1 MARELE
7 IVVTASTQQAVDALN
22 QTERALG
29 DVGDAAKK
37 AGDKTDTF
45 GETNAKV
52 SKKTSAANEAVDL
65 MSKSLMQ
72 YASYA
77 AIGAAIDKSI
87 DFGDAV
93 VELSQKTGL
102 STEAVQRFGFV
113 ADSSGSSMDALA
125 NAVVFLNRNIEQNS
139 SKTRDA
145 LEKLG
150 LTTEQL
156 MRLPIDARF
165 EAVAKAIGQIED
177 PGQQAEAAM
186 TLLNRSGKDL
196 IPTLQAIAD
205 GAAETVPIIDE
216 QYVQAL
222 ANLRDEMDLVTR
234 AGVVFLGTVVGG
246 IRNAMTKDAM
256 VFDEWAKSFQG
267 MSEEMIQ
274 FEFMMKTMQGDKPN
288 LSGMLPAG
296 LPSVA
301 VNDFEEASKRL
312 DRLRASAERADRDTR
327 RLAEAMQKADE
338 ASRVW
343 GMGIEYAESWVQRL
357 DAEILKLNASGGKK
371 ITDIFEFDSQPV
383 DSATAALLKF
393 EGSISYFS
401 KEGSK
406 AWSTFAQTVQRDT
419 ERFKPSFAGL
429 ATAFQNLGPA
439 IVGAVQGGGS
449 VSKTIGSM
457 LGQGLGADLGAQL
470 GGVIGKSLGPTLGKA
485 LGSLGGP
492 LGAIAGQLGG
502 ELAGKLFGKFFGPS
516 QQKLA
521 SDMRDKFFA
530 AGGGIDAVRDRANAA
545 GMSVDKLF
553 NVTNV
558 KDMEEAIKAFNQ
570 QLKVAE
576 EAAAKAK
583 EELAKMNTEMG
594 TLLKEADT
602 LGLVLPESLQLSI
615 DKLIESGQLTEE
627 NKKLLE
633 GLGRGSQSEFKAM
646 EEAAKKYGVELTA
659 LGPAFNQNKVNETA
673 ADIIGSF
680 DTMIKGGADLK
691 GVIAGMSDEINKFV
705 ENAIKTGSTVPEN
718 MRPILDAMLKQGKLT
733 DENGKKLTDLGGIK
747 FGAPVETAIDK
758 LISKIQELVDKMTEG
773 LTNSFKTAEQRADS
787 FSKKAADAINSV
799 PREIDVRFREY
810 APETVGFDRGGVV
823 GRDYRPPSSRDI
835 IPALLRPGEVVLTPE
850 QARMG
855 GARGPAVNV
864 VINVAG
870 YLDSPTA
877 RTGLAD
883 IVRDELSK
891 NLRRVGRAA

>member
-205 GAAETVPIIDE
+205 GAAETVPVIDE

-296 LPSVA
+296 LPSAA

-343 GMGIEYAESWVQRL
+343 GMGIEYAESWVRRL

-393 EGSISYFS
+393 QGSISYFS
-401 KEGSK
+401 SQGSK

-419 ERFKPSFAGL
+419 ERFKPSFEGL

-439 IVGAVQGGGS
+439 VVGAVQGGGS
-449 VSKTIGSM
+449 VTKTIGSM
-457 LGQGLGADLGAQL
+457 LGQGLGADLGQQFGA
-470 GGVIGKSLGPTLGKA
+470 VIGKSLGPTLGKA

-492 LGAIAGQLGG
+492 MGAIAGQLGG
-502 ELAGKLFGKFFGPS
+502 ELAGKLFGKLFGNS
-516 QQKLA
+516 QQKA
-521 SDMRDKFFA
+521 ITDMRNKFFEL
-530 AGGGIDAVRDRANAA
+530 GGGVDAVRERANAA
-545 GMSVDKLF
+545 GVSMDKLF
-553 NVTNV
+553 TIKNA
-558 KDMEEAIKAFNQ
+558 KDMEAAIKDFNA
-570 QLKVAE
+570 QLKAAE

-602 LGLVLPESLQLSI
+602 LGVVLPESLQLAI

-627 NKKLLE
+627 NRKLLE
-633 GLGRGSQSEFKAM
+633 GLGAGSKSQFKAM
-646 EEAAKKYGVELTA
+646 EDAAKTYGVELAA
-659 LGPAFNQNKVNETA
+659 LGPAFNQNKINETA

-680 DTMIKGGADLK
+680 DTMVKGGADVNA
-691 GVIAGMSDEINKFV
+691 VIAGMSDEINQFLA
-705 ENAIKTGSTVPEN
+705 NAIKTGATVPEN
-718 MRPILDAMLKQGKLT
+718 LRPILDAMLAQGKLT
-733 DENGKKLTDLGGIK
+733 DENGRKLTELGNIK
-747 FGAPVETAIDK
+747 FGAPIETAIDK
-758 LISKIQELVDKMTEG
+758 LIAKITELVEKMSGG
-773 LTNSFKTAEQRADS
+773 LDGAF
-787 FSKKAADAINSV
+787 KKAERSAQDFARNASDAISGV
-799 PREIDVRFREY
+799 PTDIRVRFSDY
-810 APETVGFDRGGVV
+810 DTDAYGFDKGGVA

-850 QARMG
+850 QARAPRG
-855 GARGPAVNV
+855 GGPAVNV